1 MNRMDAIHQ
10 ANQSSTD
17 IRLTLCELWPSAVC
31 YLEADIKVLLH
42 VNFVWIQILHGFLK
56 NSMAA
61 VREYGFLKNSMAAM
75 REYD

>member
-1 MNRMDAIHQ
+1 MCLYRA
-10 ANQSSTD
+10 AAG
-17 IRLTLCELWPSAVC
+17 EVGSARR
-31 YLEADIKVLLH
+31 